1 MAIPQHFIDDLLARV
16 NIIDVID
23 ARIKLKKT
31 GKNYS
36 ALCPFHKEKSP
47 SFSVNPDKQFY
58 YCFGCGA
65 GGNALGFVMDYE
77 HCSFPEAVEELAKG
91 LGLEV
96 PREHDRGR
104 DIEREKR
111 VKQQYDVLEQASA
124 FYQAQLRQHSEK
136 QKAVDYLKGRGLSG
150 AIAKRFGLG
159 FAPPGWD
166 NLLSAISAERSDAE
180 ELLLKSGLLIENED
194 RGRKYDRFRDR
205 IMFPIRDVRGRTI
218 AFGGRVLT
226 DEKPKYLNSPETE
239 TFHKGR
245 ELYGLWE
252 ARQSKGSLA
261 RLMVVEGYMDVV
273 SLAQHGL
280 DWSVATLGTACT
292 ESHLERIFKVVPEVI
307 FCFDGDSAGR
317 KAAKRALDNAMPVM
331 RDGLMARFLFLPEGE
346 DPDTLIRA
354 EGLEA
359 FTERVNEALPFSEY
373 FFKALS
379 EGLDLVSMDA
389 KAQFCTQALPLLQ
402 SMQPSVLQQMMLD
415 RISDMTGLTMEQINS
430 VVALQSKLAV
440 QVSQPQ
446 RAKPRAEVQADE
458 YTGMPMQDDYPTD
471 GYAPSV
477 YPTEYAETDYAFTGL
492 AGGSSDMPFSSGASN
507 RRAERPAKHS
517 GSRIDLIASAISIV
531 LHRPE
536 LARLTFKAE
545 ELEGVQGPNL
555 DLLRDLLEYFQE
567 DEERSFGTLMFDWE
581 QDATKAPGLL
591 VLNEISHL
599 DPLLESVDAEKL
611 LSDAMSRIMERKL
624 KAELEQL
631 KTWSRERPLTDAEKQ
646 RLQALLLS
654 ANKK

>member
-166 NLLSAISAERSDAE
+166 NLFSAISAERSDAE

-252 ARQSKGSLA
+252 ARQSKGSLT

-354 EGLEA
+354 EGLDA

-402 SMQPSVLQQMMLD
+402 SMQPSVLRQMMLD

-430 VVALQSKLAV
+430 VVALQSKVAP
-440 QVSQPQ
+440 QVSQAP
-446 RAKPRAEVQADE
+446 RVKTRAEIPADD
-458 YTGMPMQDDYPTD
+458 YNGMHTQGDYPPDGYAHSSYPTD
-471 GYAPSV
+471 Y
-477 YPTEYAETDYAFTGL
+477 TETDYASTGFSS
-492 AGGSSDMPFSSGASN
+492 GSLDMPFTAGVPN
-507 RRAERPAKHS
+507 RRGERPAKQS

-531 LHRPE
+531 LHCPE

-545 ELEGVQGPNL
+545 ELEGVQGPNI

-567 DEERSFGTLMFDWE
+567 DDERSFGTLMFDWE

-631 KTWSRERPLTDAEKQ
+631 KAWSRERPLTDTEKQ
-646 RLQALLLS
+646 RLQTLLLS

>member
-16 NIIDVID
+16 NIIDVVD

-65 GGNALGFVMDYE
+65 GGNALGFVMDFE

-104 DIEREKR
+104 DLEREKR
-111 VKQQYDVLEQASA
+111 VKQQYDVLEQASEY
-124 FYQAQLRQHSEK
+124 YQAQLRQHADK
-136 QKAVDYLKGRGLSG
+136 QRAVDYLKSRGLSG

-166 NLLSAISAERSDAE
+166 NLLSAIATERSDAQ
-180 ELLLKSGLLIENED
+180 ELLLKSGMLIDNEE
-194 RGRKYDRFRDR
+194 RGRTYDRFRDR
-205 IMFPIRDVRGRTI
+205 IMFPIRDVRGRVI

-252 ARQSKGSLA
+252 ARQSKGSLT

-292 ESHLERIFKVVPEVI
+292 EAHLERIFKVVPEVV

-317 KAAKRALDNAMPVM
+317 KAARRALDNAMPVM

-346 DPDTLIRA
+346 DPDTLIRQ
-354 EGLEA
+354 EGLDA
-359 FTERVNEALPFSEY
+359 FTARVSEALPFSEY

-402 SMQPSVLQQMMLD
+402 TMQPSVLQQMMLD
-415 RISDMTGLTMEQINS
+415 RISDMTGLTLEQISS
-430 VVALQSKLAV
+430 VVALQAKVAAPASVESSHAAFSGSGSGSGMGAGDDSGEYWPSDFSGDLYPEMPPV
-440 QVSQPQ
+440 
-446 RAKPRAEVQADE
+446 RAGQA
-458 YTGMPMQDDYPTD
+458 MRP
-471 GYAPSV
+471 
-477 YPTEYAETDYAFTGL
+477 
-492 AGGSSDMPFSSGASN
+492 
-507 RRAERPAKHS
+507 ERPSRANNA
-517 GSRIDLIASAISIV
+517 RIDLIASAISII

-536 LARLTFKAE
+536 LARLTFDAS
-545 ELEGVQGPNL
+545 ELEGVQGPNIK
-555 DLLRDLLEYFQE
+555 LLRDLLSYFQA

-581 QDATKAPGLL
+581 QDPAFAPNLL

-611 LSDAMSRIMERKL
+611 LGDAMSRIMERKL
-624 KAELEQL
+624 KAELNQL
-631 KTWSRERPLTDAEKQ
+631 KAWSRERPLTADEKI
-646 RLQALLLS
+646 RLQTLLVS
-654 ANKK
+654 ANKR

>member
-91 LGLEV
+91 LGLDV

-124 FYQAQLRQHSEK
+124 FFQAQLRQHAEK

-150 AIAKRFGLG
+150 SIAKRFGLG
-159 FAPPGWD
+159 FAHPGWD
-166 NLLSAISAERSDAE
+166 NLLSAISAERADAE
-180 ELLLKSGLLIENED
+180 ELLLKSGMLIENEE

-205 IMFPIRDVRGRTI
+205 IMFPIRDVRGRVI

-252 ARQSKGSLA
+252 ARQSKGSLT

-307 FCFDGDSAGR
+307 FCFDGDAAGR
-317 KAAKRALDNAMPVM
+317 KAAKRALDNAMSVM

-402 SMQPSVLQQMMLD
+402 TMQPSVLQQMMLD
-415 RISDMTGLTMEQINS
+415 RISDMTGLTLEQINS
-430 VVALQSKLAV
+430 VVALQTKVA
-440 QVSQPQ
+440 PQ
-446 RAKPRAEVQADE
+446 APATKPRAETPTDE
-458 YTGMPMQDDYPTD
+458 YTDMPIPEGYQAYDYPEGIASSSEYGHIEGLKRFQAEPRQAA
-471 GYAPSV
+471 GYIGRS
-477 YPTEYAETDYAFTGL
+477 
-492 AGGSSDMPFSSGASN
+492 GS
-507 RRAERPAKHS
+507 
-517 GSRIDLIASAISIV
+517 SRIDLIASAISIV

-536 LARLTFKAE
+536 LARVTFEAS
-545 ELEGVQGPNL
+545 ELEGVRGPNIG
-555 DLLRDLLEYFQE
+555 LLKDLLEYFQQ
-567 DEERSFGTLMFDWE
+567 DEQRSFGTLMFDWE
-581 QDATKAPGLL
+581 QDSDKAPSLL

-611 LSDAMSRIMERKL
+611 LGDAMARIMERKL
-624 KAELEQL
+624 KVELDQL
-631 KTWSRERPLTDAEKQ
+631 KAWSRERPLTSDEKQ

-654 ANKK
+654 ANKR

>member
-96 PREHDRGR
+96 PREHDRAR
-104 DIEREKR
+104 DVERDKR
-111 VKQQYDVLEQASA
+111 VKLQYDVLEQASA
-124 FYQAQLRQHSEK
+124 FFQAQLRQHPEK
-136 QKAVDYLKGRGLSG
+136 QKAVEYLKGRGLTG

-166 NLLSAISAERSDAE
+166 NLLSAVSAERDDAE
-180 ELLLKSGLLIENED
+180 SLLLKSGLLIENEE

-205 IMFPIRDVRGRTI
+205 IMFPIRDVRGRVI

-252 ARQSKGSLA
+252 ARQSSGSLK

-307 FCFDGDSAGR
+307 FCFDGDAAGR

-346 DPDTLIRA
+346 DPDTLIRS

-359 FTERVNEALPFSEY
+359 FTQRVDEALPFSEY
-373 FFKALS
+373 FFKALAQ
-379 EGLDLVSMDA
+379 GLDLVSMDA

-415 RISDMTGLTMEQINS
+415 RISDMTGLTLDQINS
-430 VVALQSKLAV
+430 VVALQAKVAAPVAVSKA
-440 QVSQPQ
+440 QP
-446 RAKPRAEVQADE
+446 RSDE
-458 YTGMPMQDDYPTD
+458 YPDYSASD
-471 GYAPSV
+471 A
-477 YPTEYAETDYAFTGL
+477 YPPADYAEGYSAARYAEFP
-492 AGGSSDMPFSSGASN
+492 SSERPPVARAN
-507 RRAERPAKHS
+507 PAPRRAV
-517 GSRIDLIASAISIV
+517 SRIDLIASAISIV

-536 LARLTFKAE
+536 LARATFDAT
-545 ELEGVQGPNL
+545 ELDGVKGENIE
-555 DLLRDLLEYFQE
+555 LLRDLLAYFQT
-567 DEERSFGTLMFDWE
+567 DEQRSFGTLMFDWE
-581 QDATKAPGLL
+581 QDVAKAPNLL
-591 VLNEISHL
+591 ILNEISHL
-599 DPLLESVDAEKL
+599 DPLLESVDAQKL
-611 LSDAMSRIMERKL
+611 LSDAMARILERKL

-631 KTWSRERPLTDAEKQ
+631 KSWSRERPLTDAEKQ
-646 RLQALLLS
+646 RLQALLIS

>member
-65 GGNALGFVMDYE
+65 GGNALGFVMDFE

-124 FYQAQLRQHSEK
+124 FFQAQLRQHPEK
-136 QKAVDYLKGRGLSG
+136 QKAVVYLKGRGLSG
-150 AIAKRFGLG
+150 GIAKRFGLG

-166 NLLSAISAERSDAE
+166 NLLSAISSERSDAE
-180 ELLLKSGLLIENED
+180 ALLLKSGLLIENED

-252 ARQSKGSLA
+252 ARQSKGSLT

-307 FCFDGDSAGR
+307 FCFDGDLAGR

-359 FTERVNEALPFSEY
+359 FNERVNEALPFSEY

-430 VVALQSKLAV
+430 VVALQSKVAPQL
-440 QVSQPQ
+440 SQAP
-446 RAKPRAEVQADE
+446 RPKPRGEVQADQ
-458 YTGMPMQDDYPTD
+458 YSRVPMPDNYSAAGYESADYPAD
-471 GYAPSV
+471 
-477 YPTEYAETDYAFTGL
+477 YAETNNF
-492 AGGSSDMPFSSGASN
+492 SDFSDRSRSEAPFSGGAPK
-507 RRAERPAKHS
+507 RRSERPANQS
-517 GSRIDLIASAISIV
+517 GARIDLIASAISIV
-531 LHRPE
+531 LHRPG

-545 ELEGVQGPNL
+545 ELEGVQGPNIE
-555 DLLRDLLEYFQE
+555 LLSDLLEYFQE
-567 DEERSFGTLMFDWE
+567 DKERSFGTLMFDWE

-611 LSDAMSRIMERKL
+611 LSDAMSRLMERKL
-624 KAELEQL
+624 KSELEQL

-646 RLQALLLS
+646 RLQTLLLS

>member
-16 NIIDVID
+16 NIVDVVD
-23 ARIKLKKT
+23 ARVKLKRT

-65 GGNALGFVMDYE
+65 GGNALGFIMDFE
-77 HCSFPEAVEELAKG
+77 HASFPEAVEELAKT

-96 PREHDRGR
+96 PREHDRAR
-104 DIEREKR
+104 DVEREKR
-111 VKQQYDVLEQASA
+111 VKQQYDVLEQASE
-124 FYQAQLRQHSEK
+124 FYQQQLRSHPEK

-150 AIAKRFGLG
+150 QIAKRFGIG

-166 NLLSAISAERSDAE
+166 NLIAEVSKQRQDAE
-180 ELLLKSGLLIENED
+180 SLLIKSGLLIENEE

-205 IMFPIRDVRGRTI
+205 IMFPIRDVRGRVI

-226 DEKPKYLNSPETE
+226 DEKPKYLNSPETD

-245 ELYGLWE
+245 ELYGLFE
-252 ARQSKGSLA
+252 ARQSKGSLT

-292 ESHLERIFKVVPEVI
+292 EQHLERIFKIVPEVV

-331 RDGLMARFLFLPEGE
+331 RDGLMARYLFLPEGE
-346 DPDTLIRA
+346 DPDTLIRK

-359 FTERVNEALPFSEY
+359 FTSRVSEALPFSEF

-379 EGLDLVSMDA
+379 EDLDLSSMDG
-389 KAQFCTQALPLLQ
+389 KAQFSTQALPLLQ

-415 RISDMTGLTMEQINS
+415 RICDLTGLSMDQINS
-430 VVALQSKLAV
+430 VVALQSKVAA
-440 QVSQPQ
+440 QV
-446 RAKPRAEVQADE
+446 
-458 YTGMPMQDDYPTD
+458 
-471 GYAPSV
+471 
-477 YPTEYAETDYAFTGL
+477 
-492 AGGSSDMPFSSGASN
+492 
-507 RRAERPAKHS
+507 PAKAAASPEYSEHEPPADYGYES
-517 GSRIDLIASAISIV
+517 VSFAEPVYFDDAPVSSAGRSAPVRRNAQSQGARIDLISSAISIV

-536 LARLTFKAE
+536 LSRQCARAQEFDGIKGQNIE
-545 ELEGVQGPNL
+545 
-555 DLLRDLLEYFQE
+555 LLRDLLDYFQQS
-567 DEERSFGTLMFDWE
+567 EERSFGTLMFDWE
-581 QDATKAPGLL
+581 QDSTKTPYLL
-591 VLNEISHL
+591 VLNEISHV
-599 DPLLESVDAEKL
+599 DPLLESVDAERL
-611 LSDAMSRIMERKL
+611 LQDALGRILARKY
-624 KAELEQL
+624 KTELEQL
-631 KTWSRERPLTDAEKQ
+631 TRTARERPLSDEEKK
-646 RLQALLLS
+646 RLQALLTK
-654 ANKK
+654 AAT

>member
-440 QVSQPQ
+440 QLSQPQ
-446 RAKPRAEVQADE
+446 RAKPRAEVQADK

-471 GYAPSV
+471 GYAPSD

-492 AGGSSDMPFSSGASN
+492 GGGSSDMPFSSGASN
-507 RRAERPAKHS
+507 RRAERPAKQS

-536 LARLTFKAE
+536 LARLTFKAK

-646 RLQALLLS
+646 RLQTLLLS